1 MTTTTTQTFSESS
14 LSHWHKDFIT
24 KDEIDV
30 WRKADLYIKCEVTD
44 HWTNECT
51 TEWLTA
57 VIAAI
62 KTNQW
67 LAVNLQLASLSIID
81 NISHLIAEQ
90 LEVNTDLKSNLKK
103 EYSYIIDNS
112 SQGNTIT
119 QTVINELSLQTE
131 LYEAQVNAWDNVID
145 LSKSVILT
153 ITVYDI
159 NSQSYCYDNH
169 FLVISDNAL
178 TFFVLKLLFLIH
190 ANSNHEYNTEKFLW
204 RKMRHITAHWVF
216 TVSERK
222 VLKSVLHMNNLT
234 ITEHFI
240 RSVNLIINIKI
251 KINLLQYDKGY
262 DNVYNILPS
271 EYHDFADIFQTAEKQ
286 SLSVRGSHDHVIDLK
301 LRQQPSFRKLYSM
314 FSVKLNVLKV
324 YLDNAMKADIIHK
337 LISPAASPVMFVL
350 KLNSSLW
357 LVIDYRCLN
366 SITIKNWYLLSL
378 ILNMLNCLQG
388 TQKFMKLNCKN
399 AYNWIQ
405 IKGKDEWKTAFW
417 TQFRLFKYLIM
428 LFDLINASV
437 MF

>member
-1 MTTTTTQTFSESS
+1 MLYYDKSYYDKFFTEQQTSHYLLYHRRENNLWEFYQESDCDQSWNLNYLSVSEKVTTTTTQMFSESS

-30 WRKADLYIKCEVTD
+30 QRKADLCIKCEVTD
-44 HWTNECT
+44 YWTNECM
-51 TEWLTA
+51 TEWSTA

-67 LAVNLQLASLSIID
+67 LAVNLQLVSLSIID

-90 LEVNTDLKSNLKK
+90 LEMNTHLKSSLKK

-119 QTVINELSLQTE
+119 QTVIDELSLQTE
-131 LYEAQVNAWDNVID
+131 LYEAQVNVWDNVID
-145 LSKSVILT
+145 LSESVVLT

-169 FLVISDNAL
+169 FLVVSDNASAS
-178 TFFVLKLLFLIH
+178 FVLRLLFLIH
-190 ANSNHEYNTEKFLW
+190 ANSNHEYNTGKFLW
-204 RKMRHITAHWVF
+204 RKVRHITAHWVF

-222 VLKSVLHMNNLT
+222 ALKNVLHMNNLF

-240 RSVNLIINIKI
+240 KSVNLVTNMKI
-251 KINLLQYDKGY
+251 RLSSLQYNKKY
-262 DNVYNILPS
+262 NNVYNILSP

-314 FSVKLNVLKV
+314 SLTELNVLKV
-324 YLDNAMKADIIHK
+324 YLDNTMKANIIHK
-337 LISPAASPVMFVL
+337 SISSAASPVMFVL
-350 KLNSSLW
+350 KSDSSL
-357 LVIDYRCLN
+357 
-366 SITIKNWYLLSL
+366 
-378 ILNMLNCLQG
+378 
-388 TQKFMKLNCKN
+388 
-399 AYNWIQ
+399 
-405 IKGKDEWKTAFW
+405 
-417 TQFRLFKYLIM
+417 
-428 LFDLINASV
+428 
-437 MF
+437 